1 MSNQKHTTLFDDL
14 QDPKTHVRKHPYPED
29 VAVLSRLKHARRFM
43 LDEQA
48 SLLVD
53 LLCRTNP
60 KELLRIL
67 QVAAPPART
76 TWVEMYQPGVKRSGS
91 GALLYKFGALVQTGE
106 EGGTLSI
113 TQTSHVAGVSTPD
126 TLHRPLPGTA
136 RFDGPEQLRT
146 AMLSSI
152 FTVALD
158 GAPYKKLGAAKTAA
172 IWGFEPDTEGL
183 AGLDGRIRVPG
194 NAELVDLKNLSLL
207 SIFLRAT
214 VVSLAV
220 LNSVPTVMVESRPR
234 GLRLVKGQMR
244 PYADR
249 TTVSLN
255 IPKRVRAHRAYAL
268 KQINKEI
275 HRKRLHEVRGHYR
288 HVSHK
293 PQAPGWTAGINPIT
307 GEPCWRK
314 SIAPHLRGDPNLG
327 VLEAPV
333 TMVHGPRA

>member
-14 QDPKTHVRKHPYPED
+14 QDPKKAIHRTENYALRH
-29 VAVLSRLKHARRFM
+29 AALLSGLKHARKYV
-43 LDEQA
+43 LDTPA
-48 SLLVD
+48 SLLVHR
-53 LLCRTNP
+53 LAYATP
-60 KELLRIL
+60 KELLRML
-67 QVAAPPART
+67 QVALPPAKT
-76 TWVEMYQPGVKRSGS
+76 TWVELETDSEAPGT
-91 GALLYKFGALVQTGE
+91 YGALVTSSLCGDTFTATI
-106 EGGTLSI
+106 TLRDRLYQHTVLPTKFVVSLGSALVI
-113 TQTSHVAGVSTPD
+113 SGDVPGAGNV
-126 TLHRPLPGTA
+126 
-136 RFDGPEQLRT
+136 
-146 AMLSSI
+146 
-152 FTVALD
+152 
-158 GAPYKKLGAAKTAA
+158 
-172 IWGFEPDTEGL
+172 WGFAEGTDGL
-183 AGLDGRIRVPG
+183 AGLEGRAYVDAPRVHP
-194 NAELVDLKNLSLL
+194 NDLNGLRASLPV
-207 SIFLRAT
+207 FLRC
-214 VVSLAV
+214 VVAALAM